1 VAESAG
7 GAPVRATAG
16 PTQLVDVHSHFVTDD
31 YVAAAKAAGIDAPDG
46 LAAWPQWS
54 SQEHLELLE
63 RTGIARAILS
73 ISSPGVNF
81 GDDADAVQ
89 LAQEVNAV
97 AAEISDGSSGR
108 ISFFGSLPLPDVGAS
123 LPEIRRCFD
132 ELGADGIA
140 LLSNVHGVYLGDERY
155 QPLWRALDD
164 RGAVV
169 FIHPTGP
176 PHAEAVA
183 LGRPNS
189 VVEFIFDEARTVVDM
204 IFAGV
209 LLDYPQIKF
218 VITHSGGALPVI
230 ADRAGARYA
239 PPKGSDATL
248 REQLGRLWFDCA
260 GTPLPTA
267 LPTLMTVVG
276 ESQLLFGTDYCFV
289 RPDMVA
295 VHEQRIAADDV
306 DWLTIMGRNAA
317 RLLAD
322 TAHPVGA
329 IESA

>member
-1 VAESAG
+1 M
-7 GAPVRATAG
+7 RATTG
-16 PTQLVDVHSHFVTDD
+16 STQLVDVHSHFVTDG
-31 YVAAAKAAGIDAPDG
+31 YIAAAKAAGIEAPDG
-46 LAAWPQWS
+46 LPAWPHWS
-54 SQEHLELLE
+54 AAEHLDVLE
-63 RTGIARAILS
+63 RAGIARAVLS
-73 ISSPGVNF
+73 VSSPGVNF
-81 GDDADAVQ
+81 GDDANAVQ
-89 LAQEVNAV
+89 LAQEMNAV
-97 AAEISDGSSGR
+97 AAEISDANPGR
-108 ISFFGSLPLPDVGAS
+108 LSFFGSLPLPDVGAS
-123 LPEIRRCFD
+123 LAEIRRCFD

-140 LLSNVHGVYLGDERY
+140 LLSNVHGVYLGDEQY
-155 QPLWRALDD
+155 KPLWRALDD

-169 FIHPTGP
+169 FIHPTAP

-209 LLDYPQIKF
+209 LLDYPRIKF

-239 PPKGSDATL
+239 PPKESGVTL
-248 REQLGRLWFDCA
+248 REQLAQLWFDCA

-267 LPTLMTVVG
+267 LPTLMSVVG
-276 ESQLLFGTDYCFV
+276 ETQLLFGTDYCFV

-295 VHEQRIAADDV
+295 EHEQRIVADDHA
-306 DWLTIMGRNAA
+306 DWPAIMGRSAI

-322 TAHPVGA
+322 TAHPVTS
-329 IESA
+329 ESA

>member
-1 VAESAG
+1 MM
-7 GAPVRATAG
+7 ATAG
-16 PTQLVDVHSHFVTDD
+16 SAQLVDVHTHFITDD
-31 YVAAAKAAGIDAPDG
+31 YVAAARAAGIEAPDG
-46 LAAWPQWS
+46 LAAWPHWS
-54 SQEHLELLE
+54 AREHLDLLD

-73 ISSPGVNF
+73 VSSPGVNF

-89 LAQEVNAV
+89 LAKEVNAV
-97 AAEISDGSSGR
+97 AAEISGASAGR
-108 ISFFGSLPLPDVGAS
+108 LSFFGSLPLPDVGAS
-123 LPEIRRCFD
+123 VTEIRRCFD
-132 ELGADGIA
+132 ELRADGIA

-155 QPLWRALDD
+155 KPLWHALDD

-169 FIHPTGP
+169 FIHPTAP
-176 PHAEAVA
+176 PHAEAVG
-183 LGRPNS
+183 LGRPYS

-209 LLDYPQIKF
+209 LFDYPRIKF

-230 ADRAGARYA
+230 VDRAGARYT
-239 PPKGSDATL
+239 PPKGSDVTL

-276 ESQLLFGTDYCFV
+276 ETQLLFGTDYCFV

-295 VHEQRIAADDV
+295 AHEQRIVVDDHAD
-306 DWLTIMGRNAA
+306 WPAIMRRNAI

-322 TAHPVGA
+322 TAHPVA
-329 IESA
+329 NSESA